1 LGPSTFAL
9 LRLLSDGRFHSGEAL
24 ARQLGRSRATV
35 SEALKGVD
43 DMGVTVFSVTGKGY
57 RLAEPLE
64 FLDAHALVA
73 GLGPAASRIRLTLLD
88 EADSTSTR
96 LASLAQ
102 AGAPSGSVIA
112 CEWQKAGRGRR
123 GREWRSGLA
132 TSLTFSLLWRFERG
146 AAQLAGLSLAVAVA
160 VASALERHGVRGV
173 GVKWPNDLVAGWKKL
188 GGILV
193 ETSGDMLGPTAAV
206 IGVGLNWRLPEGL
219 AGSIDQPVTDVAAL
233 ADPLPSRNALLAAVL
248 AELVATLERFE
259 RAGFAA
265 FRDPWKARHAY
276 AGRRVTVLEAGRDA
290 RDAEVIDV
298 ADDGALVV
306 AEGGTPLRLTA
317 AEISLRPAP

>member
-1 LGPSTFAL
+1 
-9 LRLLSDGRFHSGEAL
+9 
-24 ARQLGRSRATV
+24 
-35 SEALKGVD
+35 
-43 DMGVTVFSVTGKGY
+43 M
-57 RLAEPLE
+57 
-64 FLDAHALVA
+64 
-73 GLGPAASRIRLTLLD
+73 
-88 EADSTSTR
+88 
-96 LASLAQ
+96 
-102 AGAPSGSVIA
+102 
-112 CEWQKAGRGRR
+112 
-123 GREWRSGLA
+123 
-132 TSLTFSLLWRFERG
+132 
-146 AAQLAGLSLAVAVA
+146 
-160 VASALERHGVRGV
+160 RGV